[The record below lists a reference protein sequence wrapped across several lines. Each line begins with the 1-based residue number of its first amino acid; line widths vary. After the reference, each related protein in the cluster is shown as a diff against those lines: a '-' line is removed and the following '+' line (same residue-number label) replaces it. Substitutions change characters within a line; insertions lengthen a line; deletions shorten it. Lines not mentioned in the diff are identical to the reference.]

1 MSEQQDVLFYVLN
14 SHLPQEREAFLHRLI
29 NKIWQERRHCDV
41 RFESVDDA
49 RRYDLA
55 LWDAKP
61 QSFIPHGLGKHPAPI
76 RLYNDNIADPC
87 GDVLINLHP
96 EFFEHFKD
104 YRRTIEVLDQSE
116 YLIQMGR
123 ERWKAYKQRNI
134 EPTVHKI
141 GF

>member
-1 MSEQQDVLFYVLN
+1 MSGQQDVLFYVLN
-14 SHLPQEREAFLHRLI
+14 SHLPQEREAFLHKLV
-29 NKIWQERRHCDV
+29 NKIWQERRQCDV
-41 RFESVDDA
+41 RFETLDDA

-55 LWDAKP
+55 LWDFKP
-61 QSFIPHGLGKHPAPI
+61 QSFIPHGIGKHHSSI
-76 RLYNDNIADPC
+76 RLYDGNIAESR

-96 EFFEHFKD
+96 QFFDNFKL

-123 ERWKAYKQRNI
+123 ERWKAYKQHGI
-134 EPTVHKI
+134 QPTVHKI